1 MALAFQSR
9 QVSEIS
15 SPAPP
20 VARGTRP
27 PRWLLAPLGMFAAF
41 ALAAGLVAR
50 GREELPGNFKLFF
63 TTQFHLMTWLS
74 MAAVLLACAQI
85 FTAAW
90 IFRKLPWPRPDW
102 IPAVHRWTGRLALVA
117 VAPVVYWCIFQL
129 GFQTYDTRYVAHSV
143 LGTLFVGFVAAKV
156 TIIRLHRFPVWVY
169 PLAGLLV
176 FATLIGSWWTSAL
189 WFVRVVGNPLF

>member
-1 MALAFQSR
+1 M
-9 QVSEIS
+9 SEITS
-15 SPAPP
+15 AAAP
-20 VARGTRP
+20 VAEGKRP
-27 PRWLLAPLGMFAAF
+27 PRWLLVPLGMFAAF

-50 GREELPGNFKLFF
+50 GREELPGNFRLGHVF

-74 MAAVLLACAQI
+74 MAAVLLACMQLA
-85 FTAAW
+85 TAAW

-102 IPAVHRWTGRLALVA
+102 IPAVHRWTGRLTLLT
-117 VAPVVYWCIFQL
+117 VAPVIYWCIFQL

-143 LGTLFVGFVAAKV
+143 LGTLFVGFVASKV
-156 TIIRLHRFPVWVY
+156 TIVRLHRFPVWAY

-189 WFVRVVGNPLF
+189 WFVRQAGNTLF

>member
-1 MALAFQSR
+1 MSE
-9 QVSEIS
+9 VSS
-15 SPAPP
+15 LAPP
-20 VARGTRP
+20 VAKGTRP
-27 PRWLLAPLGMFAAF
+27 RRWLLAPLGMFAAF
-41 ALAAGLVAR
+41 ALAAGLVAH
-50 GREELPGNFKLFF
+50 GRDEIPGNFRLFKSWF
-63 TTQFHLMTWLS
+63 TDQFHLMTWLS
-74 MAAVLLACAQI
+74 MAAALLACTQL

-102 IPAVHRWTGRLALVA
+102 IPAVHRWSGRLALVV

-156 TIIRLHRFPVWVY
+156 TIVRLHRFPVWVY

-189 WFVRVVGNPLF
+189 WFVRQAGISLF